1 MDRFIETRGVAR
13 FATRAVG
20 FPIELTMRSAGQV
33 SNAERLKLARA
44 MQSVL
49 TEISGAGVPLN
60 RMQPQPGGN
69 PMAFLPD
76 QDALIT
82 LATVECATAEELGKV
97 HALCNRVET
106 GEYRLSHADLPAI
119 RGEHPEDRAQALGR
133 ALDAARHAAEAL
145 AAEAGV
151 TLTGLVSAV
160 EGQGARPD
168 GDENPNRILVQ
179 MTARFG
185 IK

>member
-20 FPIELTMRSAGQV
+20 FPIELTLRSAGQV

-44 MQSVL
+44 MQTVL
-49 TEISGAGVPLN
+49 AEITKAGIPQS

-76 QDALIT
+76 QDALVAM
-82 LATVECATAEELGKV
+82 ATIECGTAEELGQV
-97 HALCNRVET
+97 HGVCNRADT
-106 GEYRLSHADLPAI
+106 GDYRLTHADLPAI
-119 RGEHPEDRAQALGR
+119 RGEHPADRAQALCR

-151 TLTGLVSAV
+151 KLGDLLSAV
-160 EGQGARPD
+160 EGQAQRPE
-168 GDENPNRILVQ
+168 GEESRNRIPVQ
-179 MTARFG
+179 MTARFA
-185 IK
+185 IT